1 MKFVTVRDLRG
12 RSAEIWRELAAE
24 HELVV
29 TSNGKPIAILTA
41 TSEDTFEQSL
51 REVRRARA
59 LHAVSDLQQRSV
71 GQGRDGISDSEI
83 DGEIA
88 EVRAARRR

>member
-1 MKFVTVRDLRG
+1 MRFVTVRDLRG
-12 RSAEIWRELAAE
+12 RSAEVWRDLAVE
-24 HELVV
+24 YELVV
-29 TSNGKPIAILTA
+29 TSNSKPIAILTA

-59 LHAVSDLQQRSV
+59 LHAVSELQQRSV
-71 GQGRDGISDSEI
+71 EQGRDRISDKEI

-88 EVRAARRR
+88 EVRAVRRR

>member
-12 RSAEIWRELAAE
+12 RSAEVWRELGVE

-41 TSEDTFEQSL
+41 TNEHTFEQSI

-59 LHAVSDLQQRSV
+59 LHAVSELQQRSV
-71 GQGRDGISDSEI
+71 EHRRNAISDEEV
-83 DGEIA
+83 DAQIA
-88 EVRAARRR
+88 EVRAARPR